1 MPSFLMCR
9 PDFYGVEYE
18 INPWMSLRRNAVR
31 ETARQQWDRL
41 VERLSSFADVKV
53 ELVDPQPG
61 LPDMVFT
68 ANAGLVTGKR
78 FISSSF
84 RPPQRREES
93 PHYERWFAEREY
105 EVLRLPQDIY
115 FEGEGDALRAGDTW
129 YEGYYFRSD
138 ARAHEVLSDLLGQE
152 VLPLRLIDPRYYHL
166 DTCFCPLDEDTAI
179 IYPGAFDDY
188 SLQALRERLPRI
200 IPVEPEEAERFCC
213 NAIVVGKTV
222 ITAIGCPNLQANLQR
237 RGYEVHALDFSEY
250 IKAGGAAKC
259 LVLGI
264 GS

>member
-1 MPSFLMCR
+1 MPRFLMCS

-18 INPWMSLRRNAVR
+18 INPWMSLRRNAVK

-41 VERLSSFADVKV
+41 VRRLTSLPDVKV
-53 ELVDPQPG
+53 EFVDPQPG

-78 FISSSF
+78 FITSSF

-93 PHYERWFAEREY
+93 PHYERWFAERDY
-105 EVLRLPQDIY
+105 EVLRLPDDIY

-129 YEGYYFRSD
+129 FEGYYFRSD
-138 ARAHEVLSDLLGQE
+138 ARAHEVLSDMLGKE

-179 IYPGAFDDY
+179 VYPGAFDDY

-200 IPVEPEEAERFCC
+200 INVEAEEAERFCC
-213 NAIVVGKTV
+213 NAIVVGRTV
-222 ITAIGCPNLQANLQR
+222 ITAIGCPDLQTNLRR

-259 LVLGI
+259 LVLGV